1 MINIL
6 FFYTH
11 IYMIYSK
18 FDASGIVDTECK
30 IHTRYIHVHA
40 KLEEIIDKIILYTD
54 VFLCIK
60 LHKFHLGLHVQYAIH
75 NLLLPDSINL
85 NIRNRSSIRTILQIN
100 NYIFLSNPLLFQLIH
115 ILSCYCLLFIWTT
128 QNQYNAVL
136 KPQISVYKWT
146 QFLQN
151 KTLIS

>member
-6 FFYTH
+6 FFYTQ

-30 IHTRYIHVHA
+30 IHTRYIHVHKHVHA
-40 KLEEIIDKIILYTD
+40 NLEEIIDKIILYTD

-60 LHKFHLGLHVQYAIH
+60 FHKFHLGLHVQYAIH

-85 NIRNRSSIRTILQIN
+85 NIRNRSSICTILQIN
-100 NYIFLSNPLLFQLIH
+100 NYIFLSDPLLFSINTYFVLL
-115 ILSCYCLLFIWTT
+115 LSLVHLNNTKSVLCCVKTTSICL
-128 QNQYNAVL
+128 
-136 KPQISVYKWT
+136 
-146 QFLQN
+146 
-151 KTLIS
+151 